1 MATKTE
7 INKIMYILALIGGII
22 AIFEAAIGLSNIK
35 AFNVDYDLISRI
47 VAIVMAVLI
56 LLSALKPDDPIPF
69 NWVVLLVF
77 SILLIIFGSFAG
89 GIIVLVAAILGLFS
103 EADVI

>member
-7 INKIMYILALIGGII
+7 INKIMYILTLIGGII
-22 AIFEAAIGLSNIK
+22 AIFEAAIGVSNIK
-35 AFNVDYDLISRI
+35 AFNFDYDLISRI
-47 VAIVMAVLI
+47 VAIVIAVLI